1 MKTAVQIE
9 RDFYT
14 IISQSQ
20 LGKELKGK
28 VYRKEMRPIGS
39 QEEDLILSLLSGV
52 DEQVQTGV
60 VAVSIYVKD
69 MPFESRFVRNTE
81 RIGELLELVN
91 SITENYSFGYVISTD
106 GTPSII
112 QLEDISQHVI
122 SIRLYF
128 EYLNLD

>member
-9 RDFYT
+9 RDFYA

-20 LGKELKGK
+20 LGKALKGK

-52 DEQVQTGV
+52 DDQVQTGV
-60 VAVSIYVKD
+60 VAVSIYVND
-69 MPFESRFVRNTE
+69 IPFEGRLVRDTE

-91 SITENYSFGYVISTD
+91 SITENYSFGYVTTTD

-122 SIRLYF
+122 SIRLYY

>member
-52 DEQVQTGV
+52 DDQVQTGV

-69 MPFESRFVRNTE
+69 IPFEGRLVRDTE

-91 SITENYSFGYVISTD
+91 SITENYSFGYVISND

-128 EYLNLD
+128 EYLNL